1 MFEVAEKMSL
11 PRGLYCEFP
20 LGRPLGKPSD
30 AAFQRDVLERGLGL
44 LQATEPVL
52 DTYPEVIETEEAP
65 LVCAMPPRFDPDMPP
80 AVDEAQGLR
89 AAYDRA
95 LEARGVTGVGRA
107 IDAETIPAA
116 IDVLHQWAEGASW
129 KDVPLPGKN
138 TVAVTHDIRAY
149 YEEAATEL
157 VSGPVAGGRAA
168 EAWFF
173 DTTEAGKTIM
183 AARKALQEQEA
194 PFPFWFYMAPA
205 HR

>member
-1 MFEVAEKMSL
+1 MREVAEKMSL

-30 AAFQRDVLERGLGL
+30 AAFQRDVLEKGLAL
-44 LQATEPVL
+44 LDSSVPVL
-52 DTYPEVIETEEAP
+52 ESYTEVIETDETP
-65 LVCAMPPRFDPDMPP
+65 MVCAMPPRFDPAAPP

-95 LEARGVTGVGRA
+95 LQSRGVTGVGRA
-107 IDAETIPAA
+107 IDADTIPAA
-116 IDVLHQWAEGASW
+116 LEVLHKWGGGASW
-129 KDVPLPGKN
+129 KAVVLPGKN
-138 TVAVTHDIRAY
+138 TVAVCHDIRAY

-157 VSGPVAGGRAA
+157 VTGPAPGGRSA

-173 DTTEAGKTIM
+173 ETTEAGKTVM
-183 AARKALQEQEA
+183 AARKALQGQEA

-205 HR
+205 NR